1 MSDEGDANI
10 DKYYQL
16 YLAQLTSG
24 CDSLTCTSRHC
35 RSSPNFEHRDKQLQI
50 IALELAEDDSE
61 HLCKHLSPLLTNP
74 KNIEFL
80 AKDAISF
87 QKLIRQQHLSDED
100 LNNIQL
106 SFTHVDI
113 FCHILLGDDGI
124 ITPNNLLFDDSM
136 IDDFYKGIKRNPKI
150 LSEYKDFPQLIDMI
164 LAKPPSLTK
173 IRGIILL
180 LLLYGVHTCKN
191 YINIYHTVAAFQQIE
206 IYVLFAALSNH
217 PLLLSHILE
226 TTHAFIRKY
235 LIDNPDEHP
244 HSTSMHVIAAVMQ
257 MFYTAN
263 LNFDVP
269 LPSNVFYNE
278 KFCDKL
284 DPRCEAELINIT
296 SFSYIIMPAILSLT
310 FKTRTI
316 EQERV
321 LKSIVGNF
329 GRRNLDIRVRRD
341 KILEDAFMQLRNSR
355 SLPFELPIKI
365 HFEGETGK
373 DDGGLSR
380 EFFGLISQ
388 QMVDPSF
395 SMFTV
400 VNGSYHWF
408 NIMFKGDPG
417 YFKFVGTIVGLA
429 AVNSYNLNVQ
439 FPSLLF
445 KKLVGKK
452 LILDDLAEIDP
463 AFVQQVK
470 TFDGDWAEWG
480 LSFEVSV
487 QDIDGTLKSIELK
500 KGGSDIALTNDNYKE
515 YIQLYMEYY
524 MITSIEI
531 PYQYFERGF
540 KEVVENNDKMKAS
553 ETLKCLSYDE
563 LQELVCGSQ
572 KFDWSEFKRNVK
584 YSGQYTPT
592 SKTIQ
597 MFWKIFEEFDEKQKR
612 NLLTFITSLTV
623 APVGGLKNV
632 PITIEYSGEVTKF
645 PSSHTCNLLFV
656 LPDYK
661 DEQKLRDN
669 LLICLQNTEGFG
681 AI

>member
-388 QMVDPSF
+388 QMIDPSF

-632 PITIEYSGEVTKF
+632 PITIEYSGEVAKF